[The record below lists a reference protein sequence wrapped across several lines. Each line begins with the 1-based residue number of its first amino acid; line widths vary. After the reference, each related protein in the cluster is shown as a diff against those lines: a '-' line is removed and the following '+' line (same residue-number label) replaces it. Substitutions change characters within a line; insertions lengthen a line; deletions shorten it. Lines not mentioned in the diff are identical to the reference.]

1 MTPRRFF
8 LSSLILTL
16 LLAAS
21 IVGANVLVDTY
32 GYFRGAGNR
41 RVRMYYNERLEKNL
55 LSRRYV
61 PENFNGL
68 LIGASTSFNI
78 DTARFLPLRI
88 YNLSILAGT
97 ITEVKWLVDNYLEVR
112 QPRLVI
118 ISMYPYML
126 RERGMKTAYL
136 SERAVLGALGSL
148 DILKRYAIAAW
159 QDLSGEEPYNDFGY
173 HEYEDP
179 PRERSLELI
188 REKAQDPDFPDTEL
202 AVDLFAWMEYL
213 ELVRELERSGARII
227 LYLHPIPR
235 PVYEAHHAFFDRFA
249 SLVTKALPEG
259 SITVDFNTEAHRD
272 LTGDL
277 ENFQDEVHLS
287 GKGSVIMGQKLHEV
301 LVEHLNPADFQEPEE
316 PEEEE

>member
-1 MTPRRFF
+1 MTSRRFF

-16 LLAAS
+16 ALAAV
-21 IVGANVLVDTY
+21 IVGANVLIDTY
-32 GYFRGAGNR
+32 GYFRGTGGR
-41 RVRMYYNERLEKNL
+41 RVKMYYNERLEKNL

-68 LIGASTSFNI
+68 LLGASTSFNI
-78 DTARFLPLRI
+78 DTARFQPLQI

-97 ITEVKWLVDNYLEVR
+97 ITEVKLLVDNYLEVR
-112 QPRLVI
+112 NPRLVI

-126 RERGMKTAYL
+126 RERGLKTAYL

-159 QDLSGEEPYNDFGY
+159 QDLSEEEPYNEYGY

-188 REKAQDPDFPDTEL
+188 REKAEDPDYPYEEL
-202 AVDLFAWMEYL
+202 ALDIFAWQEYL
-213 ELVRELERSGARII
+213 ELLRDLEESGARII
-227 LYLHPIPR
+227 QYLHPIPR
-235 PVYEAHHAFFDRFA
+235 PVYLAHRAFFDRFA
-249 SLVTKALPEG
+249 AQVTAVLPAG
-259 SITVDFNTEAHRD
+259 AITVDFNVDAHRA
-272 LTGDL
+272 LTEDL

-287 GKGSVIMGQKLHEV
+287 GKGSRVMEQKLHEV
-301 LVEHLNPADFQEPEE
+301 LVEHLNPADFQEPD
-316 PEEEE
+316 EEEEE